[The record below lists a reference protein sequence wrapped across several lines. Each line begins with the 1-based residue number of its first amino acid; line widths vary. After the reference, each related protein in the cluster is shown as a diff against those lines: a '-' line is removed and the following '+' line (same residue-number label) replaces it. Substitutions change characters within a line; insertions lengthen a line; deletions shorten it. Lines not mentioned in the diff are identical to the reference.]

1 MEQKTLSDEFVLVPS
16 STEQKKLTKE
26 QALVCAKMFSDYFDR
41 FQNVEDY
48 MRFQKL
54 NSITQIPN
62 SFSFMDPKDDLF
74 SDFTIHPNDMEFK
87 VVEIPNEDWDN
98 YITMIS
104 SHSNMT
110 NIPGRT
116 IRLAVKET
124 KTNKWVG
131 FIRLASPMMNM
142 KPRNDMLGGA
152 FAANKDTA
160 KSFNKC
166 AIMGFV
172 IVPAQPF
179 GYNYLGGKLL
189 AGICTS
195 HEVRNIVNKKYNM
208 NLCLF
213 ETTSLYGSS
222 KTVSQYDGMK
232 PFIRYK
238 GLTESDF
245 IPMMHGKP
253 YDDLISYVE
262 NLIGVFVSPDASSRK
277 LTMQTRII
285 AMVKIA
291 LKGESE
297 YDSFVKTIE
306 NAKNLMEKKR
316 YYISDYGFSNVEDVV
331 MGRAKELI
339 PNKENYDKFHL
350 DNIIK
355 WWKNKASNRFET
367 LQKDAKIRTELEVW
381 TGDKEID
388 IIR

>member
-1 MEQKTLSDEFVLVPS
+1 M
-16 STEQKKLTKE
+16 EQKKLTKN

-41 FQNVEDY
+41 YENVEQY
-48 MRFQKL
+48 MRDQKL
-54 NSITQIPN
+54 NSMNEKPMTLPG
-62 SFSFMDPKDDLF
+62 MGPEDDLF
-74 SDFTIHPNDMEFK
+74 SDFTMHPNDMEFK
-87 VVEIPNEDWDN
+87 IVEPTADNWDK
-98 YITMIS
+98 YISIIS

-110 NIPGRT
+110 NIPGRN
-116 IRLAVKET
+116 IRLAVKEV
-124 KTNKWVG
+124 KTDKWVG

-142 KPRNDMLGGA
+142 KPRNEMLGGA
-152 FAANKDTA
+152 FISNPETA
-160 KSFNKC
+160 KSFNIST
-166 AIMGFV
+166 IMGFV

-189 AGICTS
+189 AAICTS
-195 HEVRNIVNKKYNM
+195 HEVRKIVNDKYKM

-232 PFIRYK
+232 PYIRYK

-253 YDDLISYVE
+253 YDDLIEYVE
-262 NLIGVFVSPDASSRK
+262 SLIGIFVPQDASSRK
-277 LTMQTRII
+277 LTMQNRVI

-291 LKGESE
+291 LKGEPE
-297 YDSFVKTIE
+297 YDSFIKTIN

-355 WWKNKASNRFET
+355 WWRNKASNRYET

-381 TGDKEID
+381 TGDKPID

>member
-1 MEQKTLSDEFVLVPS
+1 M
-16 STEQKKLTKE
+16 EQKKLTKD

-41 FQNVEDY
+41 YENVEQY
-48 MRFQKL
+48 MRDQKL
-54 NSITQIPN
+54 NSMNEKPMTLPG
-62 SFSFMDPKDDLF
+62 MGPEDDLF
-74 SDFTIHPNDMEFK
+74 SDFSMHPNDMEFK
-87 VVEIPNEDWDN
+87 LVEPSADNWDK
-98 YITMIS
+98 YIAIIS

-110 NIPGRT
+110 SIPGRN
-116 IRLAVKET
+116 IRLAVKEV
-124 KTNKWVG
+124 KTDKWIG

-142 KPRNDMLGGA
+142 KPRNEMLGSS
-152 FAANKDTA
+152 FISNPETA
-160 KSFNKC
+160 KSFNSST
-166 AIMGFV
+166 IMGFV

-189 AGICTS
+189 AAICTS
-195 HEVRNIVNKKYNM
+195 HEVRKIVNDKYNM

-232 PFIRYK
+232 PYIRYK

-253 YDDLISYVE
+253 YDDLIKYVE
-262 NLIGVFVSPDASSRK
+262 SLIGIFVPQDASSRK
-277 LTMQTRII
+277 LTMQNRVI

-291 LKGESE
+291 LKGEPE
-297 YDSFVKTIE
+297 YDSFIKTIE

-355 WWKNKASNRFET
+355 WWKNKASNRYDT
-367 LQKDAKIRTELEVW
+367 LQKDGKIRTELEVW
-381 TGDKEID
+381 TGEKEID

>member
-1 MEQKTLSDEFVLVPS
+1 M
-16 STEQKKLTKE
+16 EQKKLTKE
-26 QALVCAKMFSDYFDR
+26 QALVCARMFSDYFDR
-41 FQNVEDY
+41 YENVEQY
-48 MRFQKL
+48 MRDQKL
-54 NSITQIPN
+54 NSMNEKPMTLPGM
-62 SFSFMDPKDDLF
+62 SPEDDLF
-74 SDFTIHPNDMEFK
+74 SDFTMHPNDMEFK
-87 VVEIPNEDWDN
+87 IVEPTADNWDK
-98 YITMIS
+98 YISIIS

-110 NIPGRT
+110 NIPGRN

-124 KTNKWVG
+124 KTDKWVG

-142 KPRNDMLGGA
+142 KPRNEMLGGA
-152 FAANKDTA
+152 FISNPETA
-160 KSFNKC
+160 KTFNNS

-189 AGICTS
+189 AAICTS
-195 HEVRNIVNKKYNM
+195 HEVRKIVNDKYKM

-232 PFIRYK
+232 PYIRYK

-253 YDDLISYVE
+253 YDDMIEYVE
-262 NLIGVFVSPDASSRK
+262 SLIGIFVPQEASSRK
-277 LTMQTRII
+277 LTMQNRII

-297 YDSFVKTIE
+297 YDSFMKTIE

-339 PNKENYDKFHL
+339 PNRENYDKFHL
-350 DNIIK
+350 ENIIK

-367 LQKDAKIRTELEVW
+367 LKNDGKIRTEQEVW
-381 TGDKEID
+381 TGDKPID

>member
-1 MEQKTLSDEFVLVPS
+1 M
-16 STEQKKLTKE
+16 EQKKLSKD
-26 QALVCAKMFSDYFDR
+26 QALVCAKIFSDYFDR
-41 FQNVEDY
+41 YENVEQY
-48 MRFQKL
+48 MRDQKL
-54 NSITQIPN
+54 NSMNEKSVTLPG
-62 SFSFMDPKDDLF
+62 MGPEDDLF
-74 SDFTIHPNDMEFK
+74 SDFSIHPNDMEFK
-87 VVEIPNEDWDN
+87 LVESSADNWDK
-98 YITMIS
+98 YISIIS

-110 NIPGRT
+110 SIPGKN
-116 IRLAVKET
+116 IRLAIKET
-124 KTNKWVG
+124 KTDKWIG

-142 KPRNDMLGGA
+142 KPRNEMLGSS
-152 FAANKDTA
+152 FISNPETA
-160 KSFNKC
+160 KSFNSST
-166 AIMGFV
+166 IMGFV

-189 AGICTS
+189 AAICTS
-195 HEVRNIVNKKYNM
+195 HEVRKIVNDKYNM

-232 PFIRYK
+232 PYIRYK

-253 YDDLISYVE
+253 YDDLIKYVE
-262 NLIGVFVSPDASSRK
+262 SLIGIFVPQDASSRK
-277 LTMQTRII
+277 LTMQNRVI

-291 LKGESE
+291 LKGEPE
-297 YDSFVKTIE
+297 YDSFIKTIN

-331 MGRAKELI
+331 MGREKELI

-355 WWKNKASNRFET
+355 WWKNKASNRYET
-367 LQKDAKIRTELEVW
+367 LKKEDRISRDIEVW
-381 TGDKEID
+381 TEDNQID